1 MRTRAKARTFAVL
14 REEKMKDNTRIK
26 KTGRQR
32 LLWKEALKEKDKREK
47 LYTYCMELLKAMRNS
62 SASIEN
68 FAAAAAA
75 LSKVCTGR
83 NEDANG

>member
-1 MRTRAKARTFAVL
+1 
-14 REEKMKDNTRIK
+14 MKQNNHVK
-26 KTGRQR
+26 KTGRQK

-47 LYTYCMELLKAMRNS
+47 LYTFCIELPEAMRKS

-68 FAAAAAA
+68 FAAAAVA
-75 LSKVCTGR
+75 LSKICTGR

>member
-1 MRTRAKARTFAVL
+1 
-14 REEKMKDNTRIK
+14 MKQNNHVK
-26 KTGRQR
+26 KTGRQK

-47 LYTYCMELLKAMRNS
+47 LYTFCIELLEAMRKS

-75 LSKVCTGR
+75 LSKICTGR